1 VCAGLGVLLFSS
13 AALAGD
19 LDDVEILHNSTARD
33 VPIEITDV
41 PSTLNLGPASL
52 QEEAK
57 PKADPAPT
65 AEPAKLDLKP
75 ASVNFGDAETMWF
88 ALGTGAA
95 YNGEDTDFN
104 IFASVSYF
112 IAKDVE
118 FFGELGAWQYNQPGK
133 DATGLNLSM
142 VIRWHFLDTG
152 KWTMFGDIGI
162 GAMVST
168 NPVPVRDGNEGTDFN
183 FTPRIG
189 GGVTRQIS
197 DDGTRLELGL
207 RWAHVS
213 NGRISGNDDNPGR
226 DSMMLYAGI
235 IFPF

>member
-1 VCAGLGVLLFSS
+1 M
-13 AALAGD
+13 AGD
-19 LDDVEILHNSTARD
+19 LDDVEILRNSTARD
-33 VPIEITDV
+33 VPLEITDV
-41 PSTLNLGPASL
+41 PSTLSLGPASL

-57 PKADPAPT
+57 PKPEAAPT
-65 AEPAKLDLKP
+65 VEPAKLDLKP
-75 ASVNFGDAETMWF
+75 ASVNFGDAESMWF

-95 YNGEDTDFN
+95 SNGEDTDFN
-104 IFASVSYF
+104 IFASLSYF

-162 GAMVST
+162 GVMVST
-168 NPVPVRDGNEGTDFN
+168 NPVPVRDGHEGTDFN

-226 DSMMLYAGI
+226 DSMMLYGGI